1 MEIIELITEQGKM
14 VTHVEND
21 IIFNKDV
28 VRWLVKEY
36 NAHSDSIFHRKGNL
50 KIEDK
55 EIRII
60 TNLE

>member
-28 VRWLVKEY
+28 VR
-36 NAHSDSIFHRKGNL
+36 
-50 KIEDK
+50 
-55 EIRII
+55 
-60 TNLE
+60 